1 MRSPFFFFNSGI
13 VISGL
18 LAARALAQS
27 EPLVPF
33 KNTPTVLARSTWKR
47 EVVPKDLVTLSY
59 SPERSHYPSSS
70 LTFAAHPKTP
80 ILLLEN
86 IEFLVETVA
95 CHTSSE
101 TDDSVVEI
109 TFNSEDAYAATLAA
123 WSSLSEFMLV
133 TSHPS
138 CNPSDQ
144 RGAWRV
150 SSVSG
155 ESFDSVITLQVH
167 TVPLREM
174 GSSFRI
180 SHAAAGISS
189 GWGAPRPGNL
199 LGRGEVDDVWSLDKT
214 FDFDARQQLLPVDTN
229 LGNNSLLASAADK
242 IPVPDGMQIFCID
255 CVSVSKFAVGLE
267 INVTGIK
274 ISQAWVNITVQ
285 DFQHDIKLEISLND
299 TFSYQKTLDVLMLA
313 IPNSGFNFPDVGV
326 TMGFFYGA
334 AVRMELDMSGELN
347 FTVGA
352 SASIPTGATATF
364 MMSQFNESK
373 AEGWDDAKFDIH
385 PFRLNS
391 GSFNATAG
399 LSLSPFLEATLEIA
413 DLVSATGRLY
423 VNTPHVTAT
432 ASASTNVNR
441 DCQPLA
447 AGTEFESFTEAL
459 SFGASLNFSLDATSS
474 GSLFD
479 DSDTSL
485 LTKALPFG
493 DMPPLAEPKCM
504 IVADDVSS
512 ADLAGQ
518 VVAPTGTL
526 ISAAT
531 AIPSFDVAGIQSYYS
546 ANGALPTNVNYG
558 QMLKATPVPDD
569 IKKAVQKAGALGLHA
584 MISLVSVSAAVVV
597 GGVVVMFL

>member
-1 MRSPFFFFNSGI
+1 MRSPFFFFNSGV
-13 VISGL
+13 VISAF
-18 LAARALAQS
+18 LAAGALAQS

-70 LTFAAHPKTP
+70 LTFAAHPNTP

-86 IEFLVETVA
+86 IEFLVETVV

-155 ESFDSVITLQVH
+155 ESFDSTITLQVH
-167 TVPLREM
+167 TVPLREV

-180 SHAAAGISS
+180 SHVAAGISS
-189 GWGAPRPGNL
+189 GWGAPPPGNI
-199 LGRGEVDDVWSLDKT
+199 LGRGEIDDVWTLDKT
-214 FDFDARQQLLPVDTN
+214 FDFDARQQLIPVDTN
-229 LGNNSLLASAADK
+229 LGNNSLLAKLADE
-242 IPVPDGMQIFCID
+242 IPVPDGMQIFCVD

-267 INVTGIK
+267 INVTGVK
-274 ISQAWVNITVQ
+274 IRQAWVNITVQ
-285 DFQHDIKLEISLND
+285 DFQHDIKLEISLKD
-299 TFSYQKTLDVLMLA
+299 SYQKTLDVLLLA
-313 IPNSGFNFPDVGV
+313 IPDLGFNFPDVV

-334 AVRMELDMSGELN
+334 AVRMELDVSGELN

-364 MMSQFNESK
+364 MMSQFNESS
-373 AEGWDDAKFDIH
+373 AVGWDDAKFDIH

-399 LSLSPFLEATLEIA
+399 LSLSPFLEATLKIGT
-413 DLVSATGRLY
+413 DLLSAAARLY
-423 VNTPHVTAT
+423 LNTPHVVAT

-459 SFGASLNFSLDATSS
+459 SFGAGLNFSLDATSS

-479 DSDTSL
+479 DGDTSL

-493 DMPPLAEPKCM
+493 DLPTLAEPKCM
-504 IVADDVSS
+504 IVAEDVSS
-512 ADLAGQ
+512 DDLAGQ

-569 IKKAVQKAGALGLHA
+569 IKKALQKAGALGLHA
-584 MISLVSVSAAVVV
+584 MVSLVSVSAAVVV